1 MLSKPFAPAY
11 DPFPSHVGL
20 YVPCFEDALVSNK
33 KAIVKSKD
41 FRKITQHETQ
51 FVNDKNNESGVD
63 KGLIA
68 MFLKMSVEERLSAND
83 NAVLTIQELRDA
95 FQKRK
100 KRGPQFTP

>member
-1 MLSKPFAPAY
+1 MVSKR
-11 DPFPSHVGL
+11 
-20 YVPCFEDALVSNK
+20 K
-33 KAIVKSKD
+33 TIVKSRD
-41 FRKITQHETQ
+41 FHKMAQHGTPSMNE
-51 FVNDKNNESGVD
+51 KNNESEVD

-83 NAVLTIQELRDA
+83 NAVRTIQELRDA

>member
-1 MLSKPFAPAY
+1 MN
-11 DPFPSHVGL
+11 
-20 YVPCFEDALVSNK
+20 E
-33 KAIVKSKD
+33 
-41 FRKITQHETQ
+41 
-51 FVNDKNNESGVD
+51 KNNESEVD

-100 KRGPQFTP
+100 KRGPQLTP